1 MASMADYHAS
11 LYIDIYR
18 ILREAQTRSLL
29 EIVGLLLK
37 KKQSYLSSIVH
48 SSSTDFKDLKYCVL
62 CHFYV
67 ILSGKYLYK
76 KWRYPFTL
84 LYIYIYIYIYVCVS

>member
-18 ILREAQTRSLL
+18 ILREVQTRSLL

-37 KKQSYLSSIVH
+37 H
-48 SSSTDFKDLKYCVL
+48 
-62 CHFYV
+62 
-67 ILSGKYLYK
+67 
-76 KWRYPFTL
+76 
-84 LYIYIYIYIYVCVS
+84 